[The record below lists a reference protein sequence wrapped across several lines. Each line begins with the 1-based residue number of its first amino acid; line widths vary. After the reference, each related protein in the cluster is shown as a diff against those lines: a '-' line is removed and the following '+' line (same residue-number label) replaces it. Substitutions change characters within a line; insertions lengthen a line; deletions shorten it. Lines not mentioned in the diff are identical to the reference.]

1 LATLASIF
9 SLFLFKLNFSI
20 EFTGG
25 TILEIEYLERRP
37 EIRDLERSLFELELK
52 EFMIQPAGENE
63 IILRTKELNPDLKE
77 KTIEK
82 LKEFGK
88 LREVQSETIGPIIS
102 KELKEKAFLITILS
116 ICAIIIYISIAF
128 KNLSP
133 TIPAWQ
139 CALVVIFCLLHDLIL
154 PLGVFS
160 FLGRNQN
167 VQFSIP
173 LVIAFLTIIG
183 YSINNVVVVFD
194 RVREIVQKF
203 PKKSLYQVADEAINQ
218 TLTRQIN
225 TSLTT
230 LFPLITI
237 FFLVGESL
245 KYFSLVLILGISFGT
260 YSSIF
265 LATPLLV
272 TLRERFKNKKS

>member
-1 LATLASIF
+1 
-9 SLFLFKLNFSI
+9 
-20 EFTGG
+20 
-25 TILEIEYLERRP
+25 LEIEYLERRP